1 MLLPNMAKHLHI
13 WLHSFFS
20 QFLFYVGVFFFL
32 FFLRCQLKWFGF
44 AFIKRIHK
52 QMCRETEKKTKIF
65 LSANI
70 AYNKMACIKMKF
82 GRTNLFTCSL
92 SFLLYI
98 ISCLCVSECV
108 FFLLSLSLFSVFY
121 NTKKNMS
128 QYYHL
133 IRLCSFIYSSY
144 KWLTFYLSSSYACFS
159 LLFTSVFFFFSILFV
174 WLAFGFFFLPNNRSL
189 LRWTATTKRTNK
201 DE

>member
-1 MLLPNMAKHLHI
+1 MAKHLHI

-20 QFLFYVGVFFFL
+20 QFLFYVGVFFL

-52 QMCRETEKKTKIF
+52 QMWQETEKKTKIF

-98 ISCLCVSECV
+98 ISCLCVS
-108 FFLLSLSLFSVFY
+108 FFCFRWVCFQSFITWRKTCRNIIIWLGCAHLY
-121 NTKKNMS
+121 I
-128 QYYHL
+128 HL
-133 IRLCSFIYSSY
+133 IS
-144 KWLTFYLSSSYACFS
+144 
-159 LLFTSVFFFFSILFV
+159 
-174 WLAFGFFFLPNNRSL
+174 G
-189 LRWTATTKRTNK
+189 
-201 DE
+201 